1 LPAFKPI
8 SPSDILLLVNF
19 VSGTAVG
26 RFWGRS
32 PLATWLDS
40 ASASADNVPRI
51 RTRIPCT
58 PLSLVSPQDT
68 FLFYFFCFFF
78 ADFFSASAYAAKVR
92 GIKIVS
98 ALSAAAFHALLRI
111 FAISL

>member
-1 LPAFKPI
+1 M
-8 SPSDILLLVNF
+8 
-19 VSGTAVG
+19 
-26 RFWGRS
+26 
-32 PLATWLDS
+32 
-40 ASASADNVPRI
+40 PRI

-68 FLFYFFCFFF
+68 FLFYFFFF